1 MPYRNGTYV
10 AFDGNDTTD
19 PTKSDMKYYGLLQ
32 AWNKNKKN
40 ILTFSD
46 SHKKTY
52 QVRDSSTIKTLQDRL
67 LERMRSSKNMLIII
81 SEDTSWDRGM
91 LNFEIEKAI
100 DYYKLPLIIAYT
112 GYECILAPEKLSE
125 LWPKAL
131 SERINDNV
139 ARCIHIPFKEKSI
152 MAAISQFSVHST
164 GDDVLTSPLTTY
176 TEQTYINW
184 GYR

>member
-1 MPYRNGTYV
+1 MRISTPFRLEMFVSRRCFGVLPPLHAHSYSYPPFPG
-10 AFDGNDTTD
+10 
-19 PTKSDMKYYGLLQ
+19 
-32 AWNKNKKN
+32 
-40 ILTFSD
+40 ILKFVVSR
-46 SHKKTY
+46 
-52 QVRDSSTIKTLQDRL
+52 Q

-139 ARCIHIPFKEKSI
+139 ARCIHIPFKEKAI